1 MCFYKILIQNSTSI
15 DQRNW
20 SLERTEF
27 DFVEPEPN
35 TGKFHKEKIVIS
47 PQDVEF
53 VQNQIISTYQKIKAL
68 DFTGRGKEDCT
79 WCAGELEQQQ
89 EDI

>member
-1 MCFYKILIQNSTSI
+1 M
-15 DQRNW
+15 
-20 SLERTEF
+20 
-27 DFVEPEPN
+27 
-35 TGKFHKEKIVIS
+35 IS

-68 DFTGRGKEDCT
+68 DFTGCGKEDCT